1 MIHWYALHNNPRLV
15 LVDRSGRTVRR
26 LSLPAGLYF
35 QPRFSPDAS
44 RIAVTFAKEA
54 SVARLWLVDIA
65 RNIAT
70 RFAFEGNYDVQPI
83 WSADGKRVIWGSD
96 RTGGRNIYWKN
107 ADGSGKEELLLDATG
122 LFNDPNSAAA
132 GVLVF
137 RSLSGGDTN
146 EDLWTV
152 PLTGERTPKPL
163 IQSRFNE
170 LDAAVSPDGRWM
182 AYRSDESGRFEIY
195 VTSFPSLDQRV
206 QVSSD
211 GAVPGVNT
219 SLTLIRWRR
228 DGREL
233 YYLGPDG
240 RSVIAVPV
248 ETGESFHAGNPE
260 TLFKLPRETADAD
273 IAPDGQSLVLT
284 IPAQEGRRSI
294 VNVFMNWSQEL
305 AASR

>member
-1 MIHWYALHNNPRLV
+1 
-15 LVDRSGRTVRR
+15 VRR
-26 LSLPAGLYF
+26 LSLPAGIYA

-44 RIAVTFAKEA
+44 RLAVTFAKDA
-54 SVARLWLVDIA
+54 STPRLWLVDIA

-70 RFAFEGNYDVQPI
+70 RFAFEGNYDTAPV

-96 RTGGRNIYWKN
+96 RTGGRDIYWKN
-107 ADGSGKEELLLDATG
+107 ADGSGKEELLLDAAG
-122 LFNDPNSAAA
+122 LFNDPNSIAD
-132 GVLVF
+132 GILVF

-152 PLTGERTPKPL
+152 SLTGEKTPKAL
-163 IQSRFNE
+163 IESRFNE

-182 AYRSDESGRFEIY
+182 AYRCDESGRFEVY

-206 QVSSD
+206 QVSSG

-219 SLTLIRWRR
+219 TLTLIRWRR

-248 ETGESFHAGNPE
+248 ETGAGFHAGSPT

-273 IAPDGQSLVLT
+273 IAPDGQSLVLSV
-284 IPAQEGRRSI
+284 PAQEGRRSI
-294 VNVFMNWSQEL
+294 LNVFMNWSQEL
-305 AASR
+305 ATSK